1 MVGHR
6 QGRYRISALV
16 GSVSTTK
23 ICGTDNDFNHPFGTG
38 TSLHRIQPLRASG
51 YYQPVPPGQKP
62 FSHRNALAICFR
74 VPEPILADL
83 VAISGL
89 TNVGG
94 GISQGKPGY
103 PPGATQAGSLCYIW
117 FPDYWALS
125 QSHLGSYSRAPK
137 VMTRRAE
144 KAYKYPACLRNAAAS
159 ASLPFFGLCL
169 SDSQRRRV
177 W

>member
-89 TNVGG
+89 MWVAEFPRVN
-94 GISQGKPGY
+94 PGT
-103 PPGATQAGSLCYIW
+103 PPGRHRLEAYATFGFRTIGRSL
-117 FPDYWALS
+117 
-125 QSHLGSYSRAPK
+125 RAISVAIPVHPK
-137 VMTRRAE
+137 
-144 KAYKYPACLRNAAAS
+144 
-159 ASLPFFGLCL
+159 
-169 SDSQRRRV
+169 
-177 W
+177 